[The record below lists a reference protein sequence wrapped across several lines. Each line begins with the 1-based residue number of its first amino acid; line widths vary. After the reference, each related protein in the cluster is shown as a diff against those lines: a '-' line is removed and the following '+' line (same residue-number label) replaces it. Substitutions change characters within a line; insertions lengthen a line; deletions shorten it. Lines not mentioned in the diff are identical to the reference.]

1 MLNKEPKNCPF
12 PEMYELR
19 RHFPVIAKEI
29 AKGKYES
36 SYYNNRT
43 LWKQHFR
50 KLMILFEAMSSEE
63 PEKKRKY

>member
-43 LWKQHFR
+43 LWK
-50 KLMILFEAMSSEE
+50 
-63 PEKKRKY
+63 